1 MRSLVGALGMEQ
13 EGLVSLVGAGGK
25 TTLMYRLTKELRGR
39 GVRAAAGT
47 TTKIQPPD
55 EGRLVTGDEKTL
67 EAALRAWPWGEQG
80 FPVLGRRLLNHQKVD
95 GVDPGW
101 AGRVV
106 SRGLVHTLVLEADGA
121 ARRPLKAPEAWE
133 PVVPEATTLFV
144 AVVGLS
150 CLGRPLCEE
159 WAFRL
164 HRVCGVTGARP
175 GEVIGPE
182 LLVRLLLAPEGLA
195 KGRPARARAAAVLNQ
210 ADDPDR
216 ERAGRQVARAL
227 MRAGGGYERVVVAR
241 LKDPDR
247 PVRGVW
253 M

>member
-1 MRSLVGALGMEQ
+1 MRSLVGALGLDRD
-13 EGLVSLVGAGGK
+13 GLVSLVGGGGK
-25 TTLMYRLTKELRGR
+25 TTLMYRLTKELRRR

-47 TTKIQPPD
+47 TTKIQPPE
-55 EGRLVTGDEKTL
+55 EGRLVTGDERAL
-67 EAALRAWPWGEQG
+67 EAALRAWPWKEPS
-80 FPVLGRRLLNHQKVD
+80 FPVLGRRLLDHQKVD

-101 AGRVV
+101 AGRTV
-106 SRGLVHTLVLEADGA
+106 RHGWVHALVLEADGA

-150 CLGRPLCEE
+150 CLGRPLSEE

-164 HRVCGVTGARP
+164 HRVCEVTGARP
-175 GEVIGPE
+175 GETIDPD
-182 LLVRLLLAPEGLA
+182 LLVRLLLAPDGLA
-195 KGRPARARAAAVLNQ
+195 KGRPAGARAVAVLNQ
-210 ADDPDR
+210 ADDPGT
-216 ERAGRQVARAL
+216 ERAGREVARAV
-227 MRAGGGYERVVVAR
+227 MRAGGGYERVVLVR
-241 LKDPDR
+241 LRDPHR